1 MTVNSIIAGLHTM
14 SEDDVRKI
22 NQAAYAIL
30 NGQRKQKIAAKKREL
45 YAGMWVTFQGK
56 KGVIRKVN
64 RTKCVVEV
72 SGGPFGTQRW
82 NVPMTMLTPVS
93 PSNPIT

>member
-1 MTVNSIIAGLHTM
+1 MNVNNIIAGLQNM

-22 NQAAYAIL
+22 NQAAYDIIIAA
-30 NGQRKQKIAAKKREL
+30 RKQKIAAKKGEL
-45 YAGMWVTFQGK
+45 YVGMWVTFQGK

-72 SGGPFGTQRW
+72 SGGPLGSQSW

-93 PSNPIT
+93 PSNPIV

>member
-22 NQAAYAIL
+22 KQAAYAIL

-45 YAGMWVTFQGK
+45 YAGMWVTFQGEQ
-56 KGVIRKVN
+56 GVIRKVN

-72 SGGPFGTQRW
+72 SGGPFSTQRW

>member
-1 MTVNSIIAGLHTM
+1 MNVNTIIAGLHTM
-14 SEDDVRKI
+14 SEEDVRKI
-22 NQAAYAIL
+22 NQAAYDIL
-30 NGQRKQKIAAKKREL
+30 NGARKQKIAAKKRDL
-45 YAGMWVTFQGK
+45 YVGMWVTFQGK

-72 SGGPFGTQRW
+72 SGGPFGSQSW

-93 PSNPIT
+93 PSNPIV